1 MATDI
6 MAFVK
11 FSDGTMG
18 SFLKEGAT
26 AETVTT
32 VPTGGNGINQV
43 SGVEI
48 GQAYAGK
55 TAVAAQVICATD
67 SALTAAFS
75 YGYLLDPQ
83 GKIITLVQGGGQ
95 HCTGMPRLPKPV
107 RMEPGITLNACVDA
121 VADAVA
127 LASLGVC
134 YTDGS
139 ADCYFIKAVADTA
152 TELVNKDGN
161 GIGKS
166 GVGKVIKYAY
176 ATYSATN
183 GLNDDGGG
191 FGSFYVQSA
200 DGQLKMC
207 FPPGQGK
214 GQGLADSA
222 PFIPGYGTRIEQND
236 VLYVNAGV

>member
-32 VPTGGNGINQV
+32 LPTGGNSINQV

-48 GQAYAGK
+48 GQSYNGK
-55 TAVAAQVICATD
+55 MAVACQVLVQTDTAT
-67 SALTAAFS
+67 SAAFC
-75 YGYLLDPQ
+75 YGYFLDPQ
-83 GKIITLVQGGGQ
+83 GKIMTVVQGGGS
-95 HCTGMPRLPKPV
+95 HNTGLSALAKPI
-107 RMEPGITLNACVDA
+107 RCAPGVTLNAAFDA
-121 VADAVA
+121 VGDAVA
-127 LASLGVC
+127 LASLSVC

-139 ADCYFIKAVADTA
+139 ADCYFIKAVADTP
-152 TELVNKDGN
+152 TELLNKDGN

-166 GVGKVIKYAY
+166 GVGKVIKYGIP
-176 ATYSATN
+176 TYSSTN

-191 FGSFYVQSA
+191 FGALYVQSA
-200 DGQLKMC
+200 DGMLKMC

-214 GQGLADSA
+214 GQEPS
-222 PFIPGYGTRIEQND
+222 PFIMGYGTAIRQND
-236 VLYVNAGV
+236 VLLVNAGV

>member
-32 VPTGGNGINQV
+32 LPTGGNGINQ
-43 SGVEI
+43 GAGIEI

-55 TAVAAQVICATD
+55 VAIACQVVCQTD
-67 SALTAAFS
+67 SAVTAAFS
-75 YGYLLDPQ
+75 YGYFLDPQ
-83 GKIITLVQGGGQ
+83 GKIMTLVQGGGA
-95 HCTGMPRLPKPV
+95 HSSGLAPLPKTV
-107 RMEPGITLNACVDA
+107 RMEPGITLNACFDT

-139 ADCYFIKAVADTA
+139 ADVYFVKAVADTA

-176 ATYSATN
+176 ATYPATN

-191 FGSFYVQSA
+191 FGAFYIQSA
-200 DGQLKMC
+200 DGQLKHC
-207 FPPGQGK
+207 FPPGKGK
-214 GQGLADSA
+214 DEDGAGERW
-222 PFIPGYGTRIEQND
+222 IPGYGTRIDQND
-236 VLYVNAGV
+236 VAYVNAGV

>member
-32 VPTGGNGINQV
+32 LPPGGNGINQV

-55 TAVAAQVICATD
+55 VAIACQVVCQTD
-67 SALTAAFS
+67 SAVTAAFA
-75 YGYLLDPQ
+75 YGYFLDPQ
-83 GKIITLVQGGGQ
+83 GKIMTVVEGGGA
-95 HCTGMPRLPKPV
+95 HSTGMPRLQKPV
-107 RMEPGITLNACVDA
+107 RMEPGITLNACFDT

-127 LASLGVC
+127 LASLSVC

-139 ADCYFIKAVADTA
+139 ADCYFVKSVADTA

-166 GVGKVIKYAY
+166 GVGKVIKCAL

-191 FGSFYVQSA
+191 FGAFYVQSA

-207 FPPGQGK
+207 FPPGKGK
-214 GQGLADSA
+214 DEDGAGARW
-222 PFIPGYGTRIEQND
+222 IPGYGTRIDQND